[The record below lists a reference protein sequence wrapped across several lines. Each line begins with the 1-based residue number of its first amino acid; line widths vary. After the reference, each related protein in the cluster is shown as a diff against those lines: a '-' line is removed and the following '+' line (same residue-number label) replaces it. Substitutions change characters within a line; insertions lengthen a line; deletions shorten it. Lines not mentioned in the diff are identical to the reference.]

1 LPPGLGFCL
10 LFASLLGDADVGATS
25 FRAATNVRVYS
36 FEVEDD
42 QDYDGQPDDWSRR
55 IGKGFPHYVACAIDR
70 TVGAA
75 GRQSLRFDLNGAQ
88 AALYSP
94 PLPIDTAHS
103 WVIDARLKT
112 KDLHYSAAVV
122 SVSILDHRRT
132 RLRRYLSQPVSGTT
146 SDWTDL
152 RIGPIH
158 PDPQARFL
166 VLGCHIIDADR
177 SDIHGQVW
185 FDDLRIGSLPQ
196 MRLTID
202 PAGHILGP
210 GLVRTIRTD
219 VEGLERLE
227 DHELILEL
235 SDVFEQ
241 SLHREAV
248 SLSVIPPPPS
258 SQSKPLVPLTALPG
272 AIPPTAPPAAPTAAT
287 TAIQAPRAP
296 ATAGQRGFHAWQL
309 TTPGPGYYR
318 IRASLRRAGEPLL
331 MRDTALVIVDETPRN
346 RSGEF
351 GWSLPQGGK
360 SLRPEVVAALAR
372 ESGIHQL
379 KLPLWTAARVESAGS
394 TGPTSQLVSL
404 LEADQIRVIG
414 LLNDPPQ
421 SLAAKFA
428 GKMPAAGKVFSLP
441 RTIWAPELEPLVA
454 RYAFRVKHWQ
464 LGDDFDYSL
473 EGLSNLPQVMDL
485 VRDEFNRI
493 GRDSLVAIPWSSK
506 EPDLREPSDTLI
518 FSRPWTT
525 DTVPETVVHPAFA
538 TAASPL
544 RHESSDWL
552 MLKGDPHASAPPDR
566 RAAVLAFRMLSAKL
580 TKPKGILFHQ
590 PLDDDGGLFR
600 GDGAPLDLFPVWRQL
615 ALLLGNASYLGQI
628 TLPNRSRNLLFQ
640 RDDEV
645 FLVLWNDTPVEEALS
660 FGYDARVV
668 DLWGRPTPG
677 HRNAHSGELL
687 VRAQASPVIVRNCSP
702 GIARWY
708 LALRF
713 EKGRLASEYG
723 QHEEAV
729 LGVNSFP
736 QGVSGVATLKM
747 PRQWVLEPGQWTF
760 QAGVNEP
767 FRLPT
772 LLTFPSD
779 AALGTFPTQIDFEIS
794 ADRPYRFTVH
804 LPYRLGLEDLDVLVS
819 SRLLPDGRLE
829 VEQRIINSTQP
840 VEVFNFN
847 CQLFI
852 PGRVRQ
858 KQFVTRLGQGE
869 DKRSYYLEDGA
880 SLIGQE
886 LWLRCEQVDGLRVLN
901 HRLTV
906 KP

>member
-1 LPPGLGFCL
+1 MAPGLGCL
-10 LFASLLGDADVGATS
+10 LVLATLLGDADVGATS
-25 FRAATNVRVYS
+25 FKATTNVRVFS

-55 IGKGFPHYVACAIDR
+55 IGKGFPHYVSCAIDR

-112 KDLHYSAAVV
+112 QDLHYSAAVV

-132 RLRRYLSQPVSGTT
+132 RLRRYLSQPVSGST

-166 VLGCHIIDADR
+166 VLGCHIIDADC

-185 FDDLRIGSLPQ
+185 FDDIRIGCLPQ
-196 MRLTID
+196 MRLSID
-202 PAGHILGP
+202 PSGHILGP

-235 SDVFEQ
+235 SDVFDQ
-241 SLHREAV
+241 SLLREVA
-248 SLSVIPPPPS
+248 SLSVIPPPTPPRPES
-258 SQSKPLVPLTALPG
+258 LP
-272 AIPPTAPPAAPTAAT
+272 
-287 TAIQAPRAP
+287 AP
-296 ATAGQRGFHAWQL
+296 ATASFAINPAAPAALPAPPHGARTTASIGQRGFHTWKL
-309 TTPGPGYYR
+309 TTPGPGFYR

-331 MRDTALVIVDETPRN
+331 MRDTALVVVDDIPRAH
-346 RSGEF
+346 SGEF

-372 ESGIHQL
+372 DAGIHQL
-379 KLPLWTAARVESAGS
+379 KLPLWTAARSETAGT
-394 TGPTSQLVSL
+394 TGPTTRLVSL
-404 LEADQIRVIG
+404 LEAERIRVIG

-428 GKMPAAGKVFSLP
+428 GKVPAAGKVFSLP
-441 RTIWAPELEPLVA
+441 RTVWAPELEPLVA

-485 VRDEFNRI
+485 VREEFNRI
-493 GRDSLVAIPWSSK
+493 GRDSLVAIPWSSSAP
-506 EPDLREPSDTLI
+506 ELRTRPETLI
-518 FSRPWTT
+518 LSRPWTI
-525 DTVPETVVHPAFA
+525 DTIPE
-538 TAASPL
+538 SPL
-544 RHESSDWL
+544 QPTPKTGGVPQQPEATDWL
-552 MLKGDPHASAPPDR
+552 ILKGDRQTSAPPDR
-566 RAAVLAFRMLSAKL
+566 RAASLAFRILSAKL
-580 TKPKGILFHQ
+580 TAPKGILFHQ
-590 PLDDDGGLFR
+590 PLDDDRGLFR
-600 GDGAPLDLFPVWRQL
+600 GDGAPLDLYPVWRQL
-615 ALLLGNASYLGQI
+615 ALLLSNAHYLGQI

-640 RDDEV
+640 REDEV
-645 FLVLWNDTPVEEALS
+645 FLILWNDSPVEEPLS

-668 DLWGRPTPG
+668 DLWGRACPAQ
-677 HRNAHSGELL
+677 RDASSGELL
-687 VRAQASPVIVRNCSP
+687 VRAQAMPVIVRNCSP

-760 QAGVNEP
+760 QAGVNEA

-779 AALGTFPTQIDFEIS
+779 AALGTFPTEIDFEIS

-804 LPYRLGLEDLDVLVS
+804 LPYRLGLEDLDVVVS

-869 DKRSYYLEDGA
+869 DKRFYYLEDGA
-880 SLIGQE
+880 SLVGQE